1 MKVESMC
8 SSQEYEMA
16 NGFGNSVRECICPVV
31 KIEAKPGQVSSD
43 LQRRVADMLHA
54 TVELSC
60 DDRTGGV
67 MFGKHRD
74 DCPCK

>member
-1 MKVESMC
+1 MS
-8 SSQEYEMA
+8 SSQGYEMA
-16 NGFGNSVRECICPVV
+16 NGFGQSVKECICPVV
-31 KIEAKPGQVSSD
+31 KIEAKAGQVSAD
-43 LQRRVADMLHA
+43 LQRQVADMMHA
-54 TVELSC
+54 TVELVC